1 MSEDHVARPAIGAER
16 RTGLRQRLLDAA
28 VAVIADKGPHA
39 AAFNDFIEASGV
51 SRNVFCS
58 HFPTGSALLHAL
70 NARITLEMDWGLED
84 ARNTID
90 DPVVLLTAILH
101 RVWASIA
108 ADPVKGWV
116 ALRLEGSVAP
126 LSSVWQEQFDLLHRR
141 AVADGRFHSADLRA
155 ARTLTFGAF
164 RLATR
169 ELYLGHVGVEHAH
182 ALIVMLLTAFG
193 LPRDEA
199 IAISRSQDLTVPIG
213 CGAGGRSH

>member
-1 MSEDHVARPAIGAER
+1 MSEYLVARSPSRAEG
-16 RTGLRQRLLDAA
+16 RTGLRQRLLDTA
-28 VAVIADKGPHA
+28 VAVIATKGPHA
-39 AAFNDFIEASGV
+39 ASFDDFIVASGV
-51 SRNVFCS
+51 SRSVFTT
-58 HFPTGSALLHAL
+58 HFPAVSDLLHAL
-70 NARITLEMDWGLED
+70 NTRLTLEMDWGLED

-116 ALRLEGSVAP
+116 ALRLEGSVEP
-126 LSSVWQEQFDLLHRR
+126 LEPVWREQFDLLHRR
-141 AVADGRFHSADLRA
+141 AVADGRFHPADLRA
-155 ARTLTFGAF
+155 ARTLTFGTF

-169 ELYLGHVGVEHAH
+169 ELYLGHLGVEHAH